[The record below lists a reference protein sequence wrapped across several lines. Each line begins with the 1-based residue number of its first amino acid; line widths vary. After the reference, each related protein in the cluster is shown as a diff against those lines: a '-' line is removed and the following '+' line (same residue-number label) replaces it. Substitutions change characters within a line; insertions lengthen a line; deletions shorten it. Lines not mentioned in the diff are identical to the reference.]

1 VPDANPVI
9 VVLIP
14 LPVVVTLPGLR
25 VSVHVPLEGNPF
37 NTTLPVATAQ
47 VGWVMVPTTGAAGVD
62 GCEFIT
68 MSADEADRQPYEL
81 VTV

>member
-14 LPVVVTLPGLR
+14 LPVFVTSPGLR
-25 VSVHVPLEGNPF
+25 VSVHVPLEGKPF
-37 NTTLPVATAQ
+37 NTTLPVATQ
-47 VGWVMVPTTGAAGVD
+47 VGWIMVTITGAAGVS
-62 GCEFIT
+62 GCAFIT
-68 MSADEADRQPYEL
+68 TAADEADIQPDEL